1 LYKGKIINEDQVDAF
16 KMPSLE
22 DKQVSSEEDIF
33 KKAEEIQRRAYEEGY
48 KAGEKAGRA
57 EGERQAEILVEKIG
71 NILSELVEFQ
81 REFVNSMEKQ
91 VVELSIAIARRILR
105 DEISTRPELI
115 VSIVK
120 EALKRLQKS
129 GKIIIRMNPSVHEIF
144 LKKKQELA
152 EIHDYIEF
160 EVNPN
165 TPLTGPVV
173 ISEIEEVVTDLD
185 SLIENIKKELADVS
199 NDRS

>member
-1 LYKGKIINEDQVDAF
+1 LYKGKIISEDQVDTF
-16 KMPSLE
+16 RMPSLE
-22 DKQVSSEEDIF
+22 DKRGSGEDIF
-33 KKAEEIQRRAYEEGY
+33 KKAEDIQRKAYEEGY

-71 NILSELVEFQ
+71 NILSELVEFR
-81 REFVNSMEKQ
+81 REFVKSMESQ
-91 VVELSIAIARRILR
+91 VVELSIAIAKRILI
-105 DEISTRPELI
+105 DEISTKPELI

-129 GKIIIRMNPSVHEIF
+129 GKITIRMNPSVHEIF
-144 LKKKQELA
+144 LKKKQELTD
-152 EIHDYIEF
+152 IHEYIEF

-173 ISEIEEVVTDLD
+173 VSETEEVVTDLD
-185 SLIENIKKELADVS
+185 SLVENIRKELADVS
-199 NDRS
+199 NN